1 MYVLKQGHLKNTC
14 LDHALDLK
22 CHMFND
28 IVIRTALPRDIK
40 QGMRFLSI
48 FFSKFLNY
56 LNFFLLQY

>member
-48 FFSKFLNY
+48 FFSKFLN
-56 LNFFLLQY
+56 